1 MSVGRIIGR
10 VAHVPPRGAVM
21 WLSATPASRW
31 TMSGGDTTALD
42 PVVSRVYP
50 TGDVGT
56 VELTAGVVWTLR
68 VTTGVTSRTYAPLLV
83 EDGRTYDIGGLA
95 SQQGSEP
102 PTVPEALVPG
112 VRRVAIEGDSLVVD
126 AQEGTT
132 RYTLPSAAGVP
143 GPRGE
148 QGPPGPQGETG
159 PKGDTGPAG
168 ERGPEG
174 AAGPAGPQGPP
185 GPAGSGTGGQT
196 ISGGTVVHGTRG
208 GVRVVDAGSTQRL
221 EVTVPPPLVW
231 PGKVQEG
238 AEYGFSLG
246 WSAGQIA
253 PVLTVPR
260 LPGPTVALTGRF
272 EEGVKSGAGD
282 HNPEGRIT
290 LTSAAGAGN
299 IHLDLRLD
307 EEKAAAW
314 PQKIVT
320 FPGGAYHN
328 RTLSEILTP
337 TGGAMYVGAS
347 ENGSSIEV
355 WCHSMENE
363 RGRLIVNI
371 PVFLGW

>member
-56 VELTAGVVWTLR
+56 VELTSGVVWTLR
-68 VTTGVTSRTYAPLLV
+68 VTTGVASRTYAPLLV

-112 VRRVAIEGDSLVVD
+112 VRRVAIEDDSLVVD
-126 AQEGTT
+126 SQEGTT

-148 QGPPGPQGETG
+148 QGP
-159 PKGDTGPAG
+159 KGDAGPAG
-168 ERGPEG
+168 ERGPE
-174 AAGPAGPQGPP
+174 GPQGPP

-246 WSAGQIA
+246 WSAGQIS

-260 LPGPTVALTGRF
+260 LPGPTVSLTGRF

-314 PQKIVT
+314 PQKLVT

-328 RTLSEILTP
+328 RALSEILTP

-363 RGRLIVNI
+363 RGRVIVNI